1 MARVP
6 PLFMNDE
13 SELDEQFHSVEAA
26 AAAESRSSPSG
37 SFNPLLRYHI
47 ERKLGKSSYLVT
59 DQLKN
64 CEL

>member
-6 PLFMNDE
+6 PLFMDDE

-26 AAAESRSSPSG
+26 DAAESRSSPG
-37 SFNPLLRYHI
+37 NFNLLLRYQI

-59 DQLKN
+59 DQMNN